1 MKKFFLTI
9 LFCFRVLL
17 PAASQD
23 MDSAYIKMIY
33 NKALREQQSYG
44 WLEELCLNIGHRLSG
59 SPQAERAVKWADSL
73 MRSLKFN
80 VTKQEC
86 MVPFWSRGPKEQAWI
101 VSRDNKIEVP
111 ILALGGSVATPPEG
125 IKAKIAEV
133 KSFDELDALGKTGQ
147 VRGKIV
153 FFNKVMDPTYIN
165 TFEAYGEAVRYRWAG
180 AMRAAQYGAA
190 GVVVRSMTTAID
202 DFPHTGSMG
211 YNDTVQ
217 KIPACAISTRAA
229 ETLSKFRVG
238 NPDIEFHF
246 VMQPKSGPDVKSF
259 NVVGEVKGSEKPDE
273 VIVVGGHLDS
283 WDVGHGAHDNGAGC
297 VQAMEAVHLL
307 KLLGIPLKRT
317 IRVVMFMN
325 EENGGRG
332 GARHAELAKNN
343 KKEKVIAAIESDAGG
358 HAPRGFGF
366 KGDPIKT
373 EKAMRYKK
381 YFTPY
386 LADLWGP
393 GYGGA
398 DINHLEDQGTLLIG
412 FRPDSQRYFD
422 YHHSTNDTFDKVHP
436 RELALGSASI
446 AALIYLLSEY
456 GVE

>member
-1 MKKFFLTI
+1 MKKIFLSI
-9 LFCFRVLL
+9 LYCTAFV
-17 PAASQD
+17 PVSAQD

-44 WLEELCLNIGHRLSG
+44 WLEELCLDIGHRLSG

-73 MRSLKFN
+73 MRALKFN
-80 VTKQEC
+80 VYRQEC

-101 VSRDNKIEVP
+101 VTRDNKIEVP

-125 IKAKIAEV
+125 IKAKIVEV
-133 KSFDELDALGKTGQ
+133 KSFDELDVLGKTGQ

-153 FFNKVMDPTYIN
+153 FFNKIMDPAYIN
-165 TFEAYGEAVRYRWAG
+165 PFEAYGEAVRYRWEG
-180 AMRAAQYGAA
+180 AMRAARHGAA
-190 GVVVRSMTTAID
+190 AVVVRSMTTAID

-211 YNDTVQ
+211 YNDTTL

-229 ETLSKFRVG
+229 ETLSKFRIG
-238 NPDIEFHF
+238 NPDLEFHF
-246 VMQPKSGPDVKSF
+246 IQQPKSGPDVKSY
-259 NVVGEVKGSEKPDE
+259 NVIGEIKGTEKPDE
-273 VIVVGGHLDS
+273 IIVVGGHLDS
-283 WDVGHGAHDNGAGC
+283 WDVGHGAHDNGTGC
-297 VQAMEAVHLL
+297 VQAIEALHLL
-307 KLLGIPLKRT
+307 KSLNIPLKRT
-317 IRVVMFMN
+317 VRVVMFMN

-332 GARHAELAKNN
+332 GAKFAELARKN
-343 KKEKVIAAIESDAGG
+343 KEKIIAAIESDAGG
-358 HAPRGFGF
+358 HTPRGFSF
-366 KGDPIKT
+366 KGDARKI
-373 EKAMRYKK
+373 EKAMRFRN

-398 DINHLEDQGTLLIG
+398 DINHLEDLGTLLIG

-422 YHHSTNDTFDKVHP
+422 YHHSQNDTFDKVHP
-436 RELALGSASI
+436 RELALGSASM
-446 AALIYLLSEY
+446 AALIYLLSQY

>member
-1 MKKFFLTI
+1 MKKIFLSI
-9 LFCFRVLL
+9 LYCTAFV
-17 PAASQD
+17 PVSAQD

-44 WLEELCLNIGHRLSG
+44 WLEELCLDIGHRLSG

-73 MRSLKFN
+73 MRALKFN
-80 VTKQEC
+80 VYRQEC

-101 VSRDNKIEVP
+101 VTRDNKIEVP

-125 IKAKIAEV
+125 IKAKIVEV
-133 KSFDELDALGKTGQ
+133 KSFDELDVLGKTGQ

-153 FFNKVMDPTYIN
+153 FFNKIMDPAYIN
-165 TFEAYGEAVRYRWAG
+165 TFEAYGEAVRYRWEG
-180 AMRAAQYGAA
+180 AMRAARHGAA
-190 GVVVRSMTTAID
+190 AVVVRSMTTAID

-211 YNDTVQ
+211 YNDTTL

-229 ETLSKFRVG
+229 ETLSKFRIG
-238 NPDIEFHF
+238 NPDLEFHF
-246 VMQPKSGPDVKSF
+246 IQQPKSGPDVKSY
-259 NVVGEVKGSEKPDE
+259 NVIGEIKGTEKPDE
-273 VIVVGGHLDS
+273 IIVVGGHLDS
-283 WDVGHGAHDNGAGC
+283 WDVGHGAHDNGTGC
-297 VQAMEAVHLL
+297 VQAIEALHLL
-307 KLLGIPLKRT
+307 KSLNIPLKRT
-317 IRVVMFMN
+317 VRVVMFMN

-332 GARHAELAKNN
+332 GAKFAELARKN
-343 KKEKVIAAIESDAGG
+343 KEKIIAAIESDAGG
-358 HAPRGFGF
+358 HTPRGFSF
-366 KGDPIKT
+366 KGDARKI
-373 EKAMRYKK
+373 EKAMRFRN

-398 DINHLEDQGTLLIG
+398 DINHLEDLGTLLIG

-422 YHHSTNDTFDKVHP
+422 YHHSQNDTFDKVHP
-436 RELALGSASI
+436 RELALGSASM
-446 AALIYLLSEY
+446 AALIYLLSQY

>member
-1 MKKFFLTI
+1 MKKIFLSI
-9 LFCFRVLL
+9 LYCTAFV
-17 PAASQD
+17 PVSSQD

-44 WLEELCLNIGHRLSG
+44 WLEELCLDIGHRLSG

-73 MRSLKFN
+73 MRALKFN
-80 VTKQEC
+80 VYRQEC

-101 VSRDNKIEVP
+101 VTRDNKIEVP

-125 IKAKIAEV
+125 IKAKIVEV
-133 KSFDELDALGKTGQ
+133 KSFDELDVLGKTGQ

-153 FFNKVMDPTYIN
+153 FFNKIMDPAYIN
-165 TFEAYGEAVRYRWAG
+165 PFEAYGEAVRYRWEG
-180 AMRAAQYGAA
+180 AMRAARHGAA
-190 GVVVRSMTTAID
+190 AVVVRSMTTAID

-211 YNDTVQ
+211 YNDTTL

-229 ETLSKFRVG
+229 ETLSKFRIG
-238 NPDIEFHF
+238 NPDLEFHF
-246 VMQPKSGPDVKSF
+246 IQQPKSGPDVKSY
-259 NVVGEVKGSEKPDE
+259 NVIGEIKGTEKPDE
-273 VIVVGGHLDS
+273 IIVVGGHLDS
-283 WDVGHGAHDNGAGC
+283 WDVGHGAHDNGTGC
-297 VQAMEAVHLL
+297 VQAIEALHLL
-307 KLLGIPLKRT
+307 KSLNIPLKRT
-317 IRVVMFMN
+317 VRVVMFMN

-332 GARHAELAKNN
+332 GAKFAELARKN
-343 KKEKVIAAIESDAGG
+343 KEKIIAAIESDAGG
-358 HAPRGFGF
+358 HTPRGFSF
-366 KGDPIKT
+366 KGDARKI
-373 EKAMRYKK
+373 EKAMRFRN

-398 DINHLEDQGTLLIG
+398 DINHLEDLGTLLIG

-422 YHHSTNDTFDKVHP
+422 YHHSQNDTFDKVHP
-436 RELALGSASI
+436 RELALGSASM
-446 AALIYLLSEY
+446 AALIYLLSQY